1 MDCFQMS
8 RPVRCIFNYG
18 SQTLTQFNANLIL
31 MMLKRFQVD
40 KKKKKSDR
48 YRRICLQT
56 SLVIYDTIDFTLS
69 CDGAEATKC
78 FDQQ

>member
-40 KKKKKSDR
+40 KKKKKIR
-48 YRRICLQT
+48 QIQRNL
-56 SLVIYDTIDFTLS
+56 FTNIS
-69 CDGAEATKC
+69 GNIRHY
-78 FDQQ
+78 

>member
-40 KKKKKSDR
+40 KKKKN
-48 YRRICLQT
+48 QT
-56 SLVIYDTIDFTLS
+56 DTEESVYKHLW
-69 CDGAEATKC
+69 
-78 FDQQ
+78 